1 MTPPSGWSSQ
11 VLFNG
16 RAAAVAVHWVSEQQ
30 GLIIEENGP
39 TRVIIG
45 IMAIGKMLNYELK
58 NAFKVNGY
66 RNKDKTCL

>member
-16 RAAAVAVHWVSEQQ
+16 RAAAVAVLWVSEQQ
-30 GLIIEENGP
+30 GLTMEENGP

-58 NAFKVNGY
+58 NDFKVNGY
-66 RNKDKTCL
+66 RNKDKTSL

>member
-11 VLFNG
+11 VLFNR
-16 RAAAVAVHWVSEQQ
+16 RAAAVAVLWVSEQQ
-30 GLIIEENGP
+30 GLNGP

-45 IMAIGKMLNYELK
+45 IMAIAKMLNYELK
-58 NAFKVNGY
+58 NYFKVNGY